1 MRLRHI
7 PGAEET
13 IAASPYVVQDPQ
25 AQKGRWNLLF
35 GNANPI
41 QIEVGMGKGR
51 FIMELAQKTPGSIT
65 SASSAIPACCS
76 GACKRGL
83 NWSWTISFYVH

>member
-25 AQKGRWNLLF
+25 AQKGRWDQLGSLTPENL
-35 GNANPI
+35 
-41 QIEVGMGKGR
+41 
-51 FIMELAQKTPGSIT
+51 
-65 SASSAIPACCS
+65 ASLMAAYFFVKFRKFLVRNSVIYDIIRLYHLS
-76 GACKRGL
+76 
-83 NWSWTISFYVH
+83 

>member
-25 AQKGRWNLLF
+25 AQKGRWDQLF
-35 GNANPI
+35 GNTNPI
-41 QIEVGMGKGR
+41 EIEAVSYTHLYSLTLMVALWCMAMR
-51 FIMELAQKTPGSIT
+51 WSLSWSEGSM
-65 SASSAIPACCS
+65 
-76 GACKRGL
+76 
-83 NWSWTISFYVH
+83 

>member
-25 AQKGRWNLLF
+25 AQKGR
-35 GNANPI
+35 
-41 QIEVGMGKGR
+41 
-51 FIMELAQKTPGSIT
+51 
-65 SASSAIPACCS
+65 
-76 GACKRGL
+76 
-83 NWSWTISFYVH
+83 